1 MPEVAWSQTNVI
13 SEWAN
18 KQDSESLL
26 KFLDE
31 KLETG
36 RPDGQLYVSQ
46 DTDNSTLFKNPD
58 SGYCAHKL
66 KSLQLRDNP
75 ILGCNNSKYKHLLD
89 RASVITLRMAER
101 SFAND
106 K

>member
-46 DTDNSTLFKNPD
+46 DTDDSLLVKNLD
-58 SGYCAHKL
+58 SGY
-66 KSLQLRDNP
+66 SDLQALISPTAR
-75 ILGCNNSKYKHLLD
+75 
-89 RASVITLRMAER
+89 
-101 SFAND
+101 
-106 K
+106 

>member
-31 KLETG
+31 KLEAG
-36 RPDGQLYVSQ
+36 RPDGQIYVSQ
-46 DTDNSTLFKNPD
+46 ETDDSPLFNS
-58 SGYCAHKL
+58 
-66 KSLQLRDNP
+66 QDNR
-75 ILGCNNSKYKHLLD
+75 N
-89 RASVITLRMAER
+89 
-101 SFAND
+101 
-106 K
+106 

>member
-31 KLETG
+31 KLEAG

-46 DTDNSTLFKNPD
+46 DTDDSTLFK
-58 SGYCAHKL
+58 S
-66 KSLQLRDNP
+66 QDNR
-75 ILGCNNSKYKHLLD
+75 NS
-89 RASVITLRMAER
+89 
-101 SFAND
+101 
-106 K
+106 

>member
-31 KLETG
+31 KLEAG
-36 RPDGQLYVSQ
+36 RPDDQLYVSQ
-46 DTDNSTLFKNPD
+46 DTDDSTLFK
-58 SGYCAHKL
+58 S
-66 KSLQLRDNP
+66 QDNR
-75 ILGCNNSKYKHLLD
+75 NS
-89 RASVITLRMAER
+89 
-101 SFAND
+101 
-106 K
+106 

>member
-31 KLETG
+31 KLEAG

-46 DTDNSTLFKNPD
+46 DTDDCTWYIIQE
-58 SGYCAHKL
+58 SG
-66 KSLQLRDNP
+66 
-75 ILGCNNSKYKHLLD
+75 
-89 RASVITLRMAER
+89 
-101 SFAND
+101 
-106 K
+106 

>member
-31 KLETG
+31 KLERG

-46 DTDNSTLFKNPD
+46 DTDDSSLVKHSD
-58 SGYCAHKL
+58 SG
-66 KSLQLRDNP
+66 
-75 ILGCNNSKYKHLLD
+75 
-89 RASVITLRMAER
+89 
-101 SFAND
+101 
-106 K
+106 

>member
-46 DTDNSTLFKNPD
+46 DTDD
-58 SGYCAHKL
+58 
-66 KSLQLRDNP
+66 
-75 ILGCNNSKYKHLLD
+75 
-89 RASVITLRMAER
+89 LRMTQN
-101 SFAND
+101 S
-106 K
+106 

>member
-31 KLETG
+31 KLEAG

-46 DTDNSTLFKNPD
+46 DTDDSTLFN
-58 SGYCAHKL
+58 S
-66 KSLQLRDNP
+66 QDNR
-75 ILGCNNSKYKHLLD
+75 NS
-89 RASVITLRMAER
+89 
-101 SFAND
+101 
-106 K
+106 

>member
-31 KLETG
+31 KLEAG

-46 DTDNSTLFKNPD
+46 DTDD
-58 SGYCAHKL
+58 S
-66 KSLQLRDNP
+66 
-75 ILGCNNSKYKHLLD
+75 I
-89 RASVITLRMAER
+89 
-101 SFAND
+101 
-106 K
+106 